1 MSFKINNLIS
11 FDIEDNFTREELVD
25 DKDWLKYEGQV
36 RENTCRILDLLSRH
50 RVKAT
55 FFLLGKVADR
65 RPEIVSKILLD
76 GHEIASHGY
85 IHERVG
91 VLGKAGFKEDV
102 RRSKETL
109 EKMSGKPIKGFRAMA
124 FSINA
129 QTSWAIDYLQEQGFL
144 YDSSILSSSFKR
156 QVEGLKSQFS
166 DSFIEVSPSSMFIS
180 GRDLAFGGGIFF
192 RIAPYSLIR
201 SLIRQENNAGK
212 PVVIY
217 AHAWEFNK
225 DQPKRKVSCLQS
237 LAQSPMTFTTPTR
250 IERLLN
256 DFSFTSIENALGSR
270 P

>member
-11 FDIEDNFTREELVD
+11 FDIEDNFTREELAD
-25 DKDWLKYEGQV
+25 ANDWLKYEGQV
-36 RENTCRILDLLSRH
+36 MENTCRILDLLSKH
-50 RVKAT
+50 GVQAT

-65 RPEIVSKILLD
+65 RPEIVNRILQD

-85 IHERVG
+85 IHERVD

-102 RRSKETL
+102 RRSKEIL

-124 FSINA
+124 FSIST
-129 QTSWAIDYLQEQGFL
+129 QTSWAIDFLREQGFL
-144 YDSSILSSSFKR
+144 YDSSILSTFFKR
-156 QVEGLKSQFS
+156 HADGLKSHFS
-166 DSFIEVSPSSMFIS
+166 DSFVEISPSSMSIS
-180 GRDLAFGGGIFF
+180 GRDLTFGGGIFF
-192 RIAPYSLIR
+192 RTAPYFLIR
-201 SLIRQENNAGK
+201 SLIRQENNVGR

-225 DQPKRKVSCLQS
+225 DQPKRKVSFLQS